1 VPNTELGEA
10 LAELNRAV
18 EKVVRLNGSVP
29 DGFYIGDWAVIGAAS
44 MLDDPDRIIMFA
56 TPGSA
61 MAPYQLHGLL
71 DLTDR
76 WIVADPGSTGPF
88 LDEDDED
95 EL

>member
-1 VPNTELGEA
+1 MPDQDA
-10 LAELNRAV
+10 LAAALRELNVAV

-29 DGFYIGDWAVIGAAS
+29 DGFYIGDWAVVGAAN
-44 MLDDPDRIIMFA
+44 MLDEPDRLIMFA

-71 DLTDR
+71 DLTDK

-88 LDEDDED
+88 FEDDDD
-95 EL
+95 EE